1 MLNRIVTVILRFVV
15 CGFILCS
22 WLDGGPAEA
31 SAKSGLSGRVTNQTV
46 SGVVVRLKA
55 VDQSLMGRYDGYSAT
70 LDSDGSFHFE
80 DVDPG
85 TYLLLAKGGDFLDY
99 QYGAVDGDSGT
110 PIRLAA
116 GEHRKGVVVTLTP
129 KKVVCGKVT
138 DENGK
143 PLKVEIYSFA
153 HRKGTN
159 WLTFDD
165 GDDMRTVTDDDG
177 NYKLDLGPGEYFI
190 QAAMSTW
197 FVSSSTLSQPEAESL
212 ANAEPVEVGAATG
225 TGCQE
230 NIRIGPRLGYYAFH
244 IRGKIANDPSLT
256 GQNLVLSLLEV
267 SRSGA
272 ARAYPGGG
280 ARAQLS
286 AGQSFDLTGM
296 PAGHYRLVLANGGF
310 PAMWAGP
317 PSEFHVL
324 ASREITLAA
333 DVNGITLVPD
343 PMASLSG
350 QVKLESITPVA
361 ACPSRDKPHLS
372 IQKDDDG
379 QFHQMELGPDGSF
392 TFHQVAPG
400 TYTVRI
406 YPFLRGAVYVKSMLL
421 DGNPVASRKIEISS
435 TGSHTLTVL
444 LSGGQSAARGHLL
457 PNEPVER
464 YLEPWA
470 HPKASLSGKVTNVTA
485 GSAPWIKLWSV
496 RFNSDRSYE
505 YSTKPMPD
513 GTFHFDNVDPG
524 VYLLL
529 TQGPGYVLSEYG
541 ASEPGLQGKAITLKA
556 GQQLAGL
563 TLTSSPEQPG
573 ICGGVTDEN
582 GRPLA
587 DAPVFAWFRSH
598 EIGQLLQ
605 PGVSTDGDGN
615 FRFLGLKKGQY
626 FIWTDSSVMAP
637 SGDIQVQRLTYYPSS
652 PNLDGAQPIEVGAA
666 PDSECVHNIQMR
678 SSPTYHVR
686 GRLVAPIAHEL
697 GDHFYVSLVETNAA
711 GAEQWRGNSHSIKPG
726 SDFDFPAVRPGHYRI
741 RVTSAFG
748 EPLRMWSGP
757 CGGPPSRLVVSQV
770 IVVADRDLNDVALAP
785 GAVAS
790 VSGQISFEDISK
802 EWKGFTVEAQSVSLS
817 VGNELCPRSVK
828 PTPQGTFI
836 FDDVEAGTYQINV
849 NLSVPMYIKTML
861 LDGQPLEGRHITLHE
876 GQSAKLTVVVNGN
889 GGEVDAAVAPSA
901 PLAEEHRNDE
911 PCGPDM
917 AVTPYVFLIPDP
929 IPADGSGVV
938 TGSLTQEGYFEIRG
952 VAPGHYRALAGENF
966 DLLNALTPFGNSGW
980 SDGKFL
986 RAVAA
991 YGEPIEVAN
1000 GQKIKL
1006 SLRSSTVEIQDTQ
1019 AEQGQEATIGQH
1031 CAAACSYEDLWRGSE
1046 GSGTH

>member
-1 MLNRIVTVILRFVV
+1 MLNRIVILRFVV
-15 CGFILCS
+15 CGFILLRL
-22 WLDGGPAEA
+22 LDAGPAEA
-31 SAKSGLSGRVTNQTV
+31 SAKSSLSGKVTNKPV

-55 VDQSLMGRYDGYSAT
+55 VDQGPMGRYDGYSAT
-70 LDSDGSFHFE
+70 LASDGRFHFE

-85 TYLLLAKGGDFLDY
+85 TYLLVAKGGDFLDY
-99 QYGAVDGDSGT
+99 QYGAAVAGNNGT

-116 GEHRKGVVVTLTP
+116 GEHRKGVVLTLTP
-129 KKVVCGKVT
+129 KQVVCGKVT

-153 HRKGTN
+153 HRKRTN
-159 WLTFDD
+159 WLTLDD
-165 GDDMRTVTDDDG
+165 AEDMRTVTDSDG
-177 NYKLDLGPGEYFI
+177 NYKLDLEPGEFFI

-197 FVSSSTLSQPEAESL
+197 FVSSSTLTQPEAESL

-244 IRGKIANDPSLT
+244 IRGKIADDPALT
-256 GQNLVLSLLEV
+256 GQNPVLSLLEV

-272 ARAYPGGG
+272 ARAFPGGG
-280 ARAQLS
+280 ARAQLN

-296 PAGHYRLVLANGGF
+296 PAGRYRLVLANGGF
-310 PAMWAGP
+310 PEMWAGLP
-317 PSEFHVL
+317 PEFHVL
-324 ASREITLAA
+324 ASQEITLAA
-333 DVNGITLVPD
+333 DVNGITVVPN
-343 PMASLSG
+343 PMVSLSG
-350 QVKLESITPVA
+350 QVKLEGITPVA
-361 ACPSRDKPHLS
+361 ACPSQDKPHLS

-379 QFHQMELGPDGSF
+379 QFQQVELAADGNF
-392 TFHQVAPG
+392 TFPHVAPG

-406 YPFLRGAVYVKSMLL
+406 YPFLRGAVYLKSMLL
-421 DGNPVASRKIEISS
+421 DGNPVASRKIEVSS

-444 LSGGQSAARGHLL
+444 LSGDRTAAHGHIL

-505 YSTKPMPD
+505 YSTKPIPD
-513 GTFHFDNVDPG
+513 GNFHFDNVDPG
-524 VYLLL
+524 IYLLL

-563 TLTSSPEQPG
+563 TLASSAEQPG
-573 ICGGVTDEN
+573 ICGRVTDEN

-587 DAPVFAWFRSH
+587 DVPVFAWFRSH
-598 EIGQLLQ
+598 EIGELLQ

-615 FRFLGLKKGQY
+615 FRFLDLKKGQY
-626 FIWTDSSVMAP
+626 FIWTDSSVMAQ
-637 SGDIQVQRLTYYPSS
+637 SGDVQVQRLTYYPSS
-652 PNLDGAQPIEVGAA
+652 PNLDGAQAIEVGAA
-666 PDSECVHNIQMR
+666 PDAGCVHNIQMR

-686 GRLVAPIAHEL
+686 GWLVAPIAHEL

-711 GAEQWRGNSHSIKPG
+711 GAEHWRAYSRSIQPG
-726 SDFDFPAVRPGHYRI
+726 ADFDFLQVRPGRYRI

-748 EPLRMWSGP
+748 ERPMMWSGP
-757 CGGPPSRLVVSQV
+757 CGGPPSRLLVSQV

-817 VGNELCPRSVK
+817 AGNELCPRSVR
-828 PTPQGTFI
+828 PTSQGTFT

-849 NLSVPMYIKTML
+849 NLSVPMYIKSL
-861 LDGQPLEGRHITLHE
+861 LLNGQPVEGRHITVTA

-889 GGEVDAAVAPSA
+889 GGEVDATVAPSA
-901 PLAEEHRNDE
+901 PLAEEYRNDE
-911 PCGPDM
+911 PCAPSM

-929 IPADGSGVV
+929 IPADASGVV

-952 VAPGHYRALAGENF
+952 VAPGHYRALTGENF
-966 DLLNALTPFGNSGW
+966 DLLNALSPFGNSGW
-980 SDGKFL
+980 RDRKFL
-986 RAVAA
+986 KAIAA
-991 YGEPIEVAN
+991 YGEPIEVVN

-1006 SLRSSTVEIQDTQ
+1006 SLRSSTVEIQDTL
-1019 AEQGQEATIGQH
+1019 AEQGQEAVIGQH
-1031 CAAACSYEDLWRGSE
+1031 CAAACFYEDLWRGSE
-1046 GSGTH
+1046 VSETH